1 MSTLPINSSLSSRRQ
16 TSIDTQCNYHY
27 PCAQSLTSH
36 NILMNPYVFNPYALA
51 AANLAHYNAAN
62 NGNTVNGTAT
72 SNTRSNGNAN
82 TPTNTTTTTPAT
94 NAAYHNPYAAA
105 AIAANPALA
114 QAAALNA
121 YTRNIAAVQQQIN
134 GMVGLNAASLNQNG
148 ADITSLTNGINNMD
162 ENGGENED
170 EDIENETKNKKNK
183 LKVEHDGF
191 YNMKPLLAENILS
204 SDYFKSLYRFK
215 TYHEVID
222 ETTRFC
228 RNVEPLMVGLSRK
241 PSTAFCILYKFF
253 RCVLSTFFSLC
264 FFFLCLFNANLRS
277 N

>member
-1 MSTLPINSSLSSRRQ
+1 MSSPTPNSINSVLSSSLSPPLPIN
-16 TSIDTQCNYHY
+16 TQCNYY
-27 PCAQSLTSH
+27 PCAINSNWNH
-36 NILMNPYVFNPYALA
+36 NTLMNPYFVNPYTINIA
-51 AANLAHYNAAN
+51 AANLAATSTTSTAPSSTNGNQASNAAP
-62 NGNTVNGTAT
+62 
-72 SNTRSNGNAN
+72 AN
-82 TPTNTTTTTPAT
+82 T
-94 NAAYHNPYAAA
+94 AYPNPYAA

-134 GMVGLNAASLNQNG
+134 GMVGLNTSLNQNG
-148 ADITSLTNGINNMD
+148 TDITTLTNGID
-162 ENGGENED
+162 ENGGENQEED
-170 EDIENETKNKKNK
+170 TENETKNKKNK

-253 RCVLSTFFSLC
+253 RCVLFIIYLFLSLFLSVSLPLFSSS
-264 FFFLCLFNANLRS
+264 FLCLFI
-277 N
+277 